1 MNHYLFKANY
11 TAEGLKG
18 LIKEGAAS
26 RKDAIAKVFESVGG
40 KIDHIYW
47 AFGDADVYVFGDLP
61 SNAAAAACS
70 TTISASGA
78 AAVTT
83 VVLLTA
89 DEVDEARGMRV
100 GYRPPGA

>member
-1 MNHYLFKANY
+1 MGHYLFKANY
-11 TAEGLKG
+11 TADGLKG
-18 LIKEGAAS
+18 LLREGAAS

-78 AAVTT
+78 ATVTT
-83 VVLLTA
+83 IVLLTA
-89 DEVDEARGMRV
+89 AEVDEGRALTV
-100 GYRPPGA
+100 TYRPPGA